1 MNSDAFLIYWS
12 QEDVDT
18 MTQGRVHNVN
28 EVGMTQRQRRR
39 HDATS
44 EGVTWQTSKAA
55 SWSSTMLWRDVDD
68 RVVMDWRRLRSDFM
82 ANPAKIFITIWFE
95 SYIVV
100 SQAFLTLDKDL
111 DLNSMFLK
119 VEK

>member
-1 MNSDAFLIYWS
+1 MLTMTRGRVRNVD
-12 QEDVDT
+12 DVDT
-18 MTQGRVHNVN
+18 N
-28 EVGMTQRQRRR
+28 QRRR
-39 HDATS
+39 YRATS
-44 EGVTWQTSKAA
+44 EGV
-55 SWSSTMLWRDVDD
+55 MWRDVDG
-68 RVVMDWRRLRSDFM
+68 VIMDWRRLRSDFM

-100 SQAFLTLDKDL
+100 SQTFLTLDKNL

>member
-1 MNSDAFLIYWS
+1 MSDS
-12 QEDVDT
+12 VDPT
-18 MTQGRVHNVN
+18 
-28 EVGMTQRQRRR
+28 

-44 EGVTWQTSKAA
+44 EGVMWRDNVESDVT
-55 SWSSTMLWRDVDD
+55 WRDVDE
-68 RVVMDWRRLRSDFM
+68 VVMDWRRLRSDFM
-82 ANPAKIFITIWFE
+82 AKPAKIFITIWFE

-100 SQAFLTLDKDL
+100 SQAFQTLDKNL